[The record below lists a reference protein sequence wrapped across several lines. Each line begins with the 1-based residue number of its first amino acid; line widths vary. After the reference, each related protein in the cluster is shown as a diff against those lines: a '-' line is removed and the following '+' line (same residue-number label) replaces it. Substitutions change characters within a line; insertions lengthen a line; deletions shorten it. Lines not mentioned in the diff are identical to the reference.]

1 LTFQA
6 DCGSI
11 KGAGVSAEDGTE
23 VNFIFPGGKYATNL
37 IIANVEAL
45 SHDVSKSQLQL
56 QLELMGLLSC

>member
-1 LTFQA
+1 
-6 DCGSI
+6 
-11 KGAGVSAEDGTE
+11 VSAEDGTE